1 MGSANCG
8 FVPDKFQR
16 GEKMSLYNPA
26 ADPSVINGIQ
36 EAYGFK
42 IGDLVEYTNPNGA
55 VFAPHIVVGFVQNP
69 DPSFLPENTV
79 YINSDS
85 PWYPVKPSSLRKI
98 VACEE
103 CVPCEGTRTKQDQE
117 LNYPKRGGACNYT
130 MDCMWGVDGWCDRP
144 RGSKCE
150 LEKADEE

>member
-1 MGSANCG
+1 
-8 FVPDKFQR
+8 
-16 GEKMSLYNPA
+16 MSLYNPA

-55 VFAPHIVVGFVQNP
+55 VFAPHVVVGFVQDP
-69 DPSFLPENTV
+69 DPTFLPENTV

-98 VACEE
+98 GAGKGDA
-103 CVPCEGTRTKQDQE
+103 PCKKAKTKQEIDMD
-117 LNYPKRGGACNYT
+117 YPKRGGDCDYT

-144 RGSKCE
+144 IGSKCE
-150 LEKADEE
+150 IELANEEKELN

>member
-79 YINSDS
+79 S
-85 PWYPVKPSSLRKI
+85 
-98 VACEE
+98 A
-103 CVPCEGTRTKQDQE
+103 
-117 LNYPKRGGACNYT
+117 
-130 MDCMWGVDGWCDRP
+130 
-144 RGSKCE
+144 SKA
-150 LEKADEE
+150 LLL